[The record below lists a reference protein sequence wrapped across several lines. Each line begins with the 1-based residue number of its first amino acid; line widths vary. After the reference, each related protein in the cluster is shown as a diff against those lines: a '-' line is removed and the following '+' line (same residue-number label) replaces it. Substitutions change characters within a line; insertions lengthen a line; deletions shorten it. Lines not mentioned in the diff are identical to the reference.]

1 MTEETTLPE
10 APAERLDLVT
20 VLAALADR
28 WRLAA
33 VRALAEVDDPVY
45 CGQLM
50 LEAGFNVSK
59 STVSHH
65 MRVLREAGIT
75 STQVVGARRYTT
87 LRYDVLNAR
96 FPGLLDAVISARLDP
111 DDPISRAVRMAAR
124 T

>member
-1 MTEETTLPE
+1 MTIELVATGVIVDPMTEETLPE
-10 APAERLDLVT
+10 PTVDQVDLVT

-33 VRALAEVDDPVY
+33 VRALALGDDAAY

-50 LEAGFNVSK
+50 QEAGFNVSK

-75 STQVVGARRYTT
+75 RTRVIGSRRYVS
-87 LRYDVLNAR
+87 LRRDVMNSR
-96 FPGLLDAVISARLDP
+96 FPGLL
-111 DDPISRAVRMAAR
+111 
-124 T
+124 